1 MCFRPP
7 SAAKNVKC
15 SKCGMFNPSTLPK
28 CRKCGTEI
36 PKESAEMEIPKES
49 AEMEKNDQ

>member
-1 MCFRPP
+1 MCFRP
-7 SAAKNVKC
+7 SGVAKNVKC

-36 PKESAEMEIPKES
+36 PKESAEKEKT
-49 AEMEKNDQ
+49 ENK